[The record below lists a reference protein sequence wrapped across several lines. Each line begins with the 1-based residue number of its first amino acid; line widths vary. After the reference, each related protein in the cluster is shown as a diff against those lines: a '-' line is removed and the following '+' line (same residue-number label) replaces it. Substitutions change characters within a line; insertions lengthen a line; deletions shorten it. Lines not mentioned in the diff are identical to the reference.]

1 MGENDQNQPPKKGFR
16 WPWDNPDSWVYRSIR
31 TSKRGSA
38 AKAEGRLNPPIS
50 GKFKQLF
57 YLFSAPLTRINAAI
71 YRNFRV
77 PRQGAVKLHLGPGK
91 TAYLDGWIQ
100 LEGNLFSKC
109 CDVWVDLN
117 NALPFPD
124 NTVDAIYSHHVIE
137 HLDDLAFH
145 FDEMFRVLKPGGIFR
160 IGGPN
165 GDTALRKYAEK
176 DLDWFYLFPFARTS
190 LGGRF
195 DNWLFC
201 GAEHKSILT
210 FSYVEEVAKSAGFT
224 AITLCYPRKDTS
236 YPDIMDAR
244 VLDMEFVEPHP
255 NDPYDLLVE
264 GMKPKVA
271 AASPASP
278 A

>member
-1 MGENDQNQPPKKGFR
+1 MSENDQKQPQKKGFR

-38 AKAEGRLNPPIS
+38 ARAKGRLNPPIS
-50 GKFKQLF
+50 GKVKQLF
-57 YLFSAPLTRINAAI
+57 YLFSAPLTRLNAVI

-77 PRQGAVKLHLGPGK
+77 PRQGALKLHLGPGK
-91 TAYLDGWIQ
+91 TAYL
-100 LEGNLFSKC
+100 
-109 CDVWVDLN
+109 DVWVDLN

-145 FDEMFRVLKPGGIFR
+145 FDEMFRVLRPGGIFR

-176 DLDWFYLFPFARTS
+176 DLTWFYLFPFPRTS

-210 FSYVEEVAKSAGFT
+210 FSYVEEVAQSAGFT
-224 AITLCYPRKDTS
+224 NITLCYPRKDTS
-236 YPDIMDAR
+236 YPDVMDAR
-244 VLDMEFVEPHP
+244 VLDMEFVEPRP

-264 GMKPKVA
+264 GMKPKA
-271 AASPASP
+271 PAASAAGPA
-278 A
+278 